1 MKRLALCIVRSGN
14 PIKRPPEG
22 RSLRDAPSVNGTQ
35 KQNAFSG
42 ASALFHVSSALF
54 FHIFS
59 RKRGWNQIAT
69 QRSGCNLERTS
80 SEMYEFCRLRRNEEY
95 GACEDEPAER
105 RPLCRKPHRASGAYG
120 NPAPSA
126 LKTFRSLPGDRN
138 FPAILILP
146 AGGQMDKVALAV
158 EFLDHILPRRQRT
171 PRLDA

>member
-1 MKRLALCIVRSGN
+1 
-14 PIKRPPEG
+14 
-22 RSLRDAPSVNGTQ
+22 
-35 KQNAFSG
+35 
-42 ASALFHVSSALF
+42 
-54 FHIFS
+54 
-59 RKRGWNQIAT
+59 
-69 QRSGCNLERTS
+69 
-80 SEMYEFCRLRRNEEY
+80 MYEFCRLRRNEEY

-126 LKTFRSLPGDRN
+126 LKTFRSLPGDRD

>member
-105 RPLCRKPHRASGAYG
+105 RPLCRKPHRALGAYETG
-120 NPAPSA
+120 LNITPTEPPRHSFSFF
-126 LKTFRSLPGDRN
+126 LS
-138 FPAILILP
+138 
-146 AGGQMDKVALAV
+146 AGGRSPTAAPP
-158 EFLDHILPRRQRT
+158 LPPPARRRRSPASGCT
-171 PRLDA
+171 AA